1 MRHRETGIKAANKL
15 SLLHLSLY
23 QLSLRLWGITTPEK
37 TTNRGYDLRS
47 RGPPALDAQAL
58 DNLVSRV
65 RRSSSTRSHTSDQSL
80 DVTQPPPS
88 PPPSPP
94 STSSIMTTKTIDDL
108 ATIIE
113 KLVGTMSVLQN
124 DVESLKKDKAPSSSP
139 SGSGGHDGQH
149 HIDRPPRFQKID
161 FPRFDGKS
169 DPMLFVNRCESYFHQ
184 QRIMEEEKVWMASYH
199 LEGVAQSWYLQLQT
213 DEGTPRWHRFKDI
226 LQLRFGPPLRSAP
239 LFELAECRR
248 TGTME
253 EYQNRF
259 QELLPRAG
267 PLEERQRVQL
277 FTGGLLPPLS
287 HAVRIHNPQSL
298 AAAMSLARQVEL
310 MELDRAPTPAH
321 IRPAARGVLPPPPK
335 PAPMALPT
343 PHVPLALPA
352 PPAGAAPGRG
362 EGRRLSTEEMAERR
376 RLGLC
381 FNCNDKY
388 SRGHNRFCKRI
399 FFVDGVEIMDE
410 DDTDHPDGPDAEA
423 PCFSLQVVSGCP
435 VADTM

>member
-1 MRHRETGIKAANKL
+1 M
-15 SLLHLSLY
+15 
-23 QLSLRLWGITTPEK
+23 
-37 TTNRGYDLRS
+37 
-47 RGPPALDAQAL
+47 PASAYSG
-58 DNLVSRV
+58 N
-65 RRSSSTRSHTSDQSL
+65 
-80 DVTQPPPS
+80 
-88 PPPSPP
+88 
-94 STSSIMTTKTIDDL
+94 
-108 ATIIE
+108 
-113 KLVGTMSVLQN
+113 G
-124 DVESLKKDKAPSSSP
+124 SSSP

-161 FPRFDGKS
+161 FLRFDGKS

-248 TGTME
+248 TGTVE

-298 AAAMSLARQVEL
+298 AAVMSLARQVEL

-335 PAPMALPT
+335 PA
-343 PHVPLALPA
+343 
-352 PPAGAAPGRG
+352 
-362 EGRRLSTEEMAERR
+362 GRRV
-376 RLGLC
+376 RL
-381 FNCNDKY
+381 
-388 SRGHNRFCKRI
+388 
-399 FFVDGVEIMDE
+399 
-410 DDTDHPDGPDAEA
+410 A
-423 PCFSLQVVSGCP
+423 
-435 VADTM
+435 